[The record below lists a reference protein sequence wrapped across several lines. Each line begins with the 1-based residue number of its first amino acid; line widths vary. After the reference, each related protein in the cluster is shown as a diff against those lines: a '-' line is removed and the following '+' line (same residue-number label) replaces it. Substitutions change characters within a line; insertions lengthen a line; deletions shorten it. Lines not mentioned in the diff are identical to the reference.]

1 MARKMKLAR
10 PAARKTTGPR
20 AKSAR
25 GGSARGGSSRLA
37 KKAEPAQAAEAATPR
52 RRFVEPP
59 KVQGELPTPT
69 ATFYF

>member
-25 GGSARGGSSRLA
+25 GGSSRQS
-37 KKAEPAQAAEAATPR
+37 KKAEPAQAVEAATPR
-52 RRFVEPP
+52 RRFAELP